1 MEGLAP
7 DALVPD
13 ALTPDALAT
22 RAGPPAYDAS
32 LADHGLE
39 AKEFR
44 GLTYPLGDHAPGY
57 GEYFAIAPGLGWT
70 RLPVPGPLDHI
81 NIWLLDDCDEQGDG
95 VAIVDTGLYMPESTD
110 AWKSLFASGLQG
122 RRITRVFVTHFHPDH
137 VGAAGWLCR
146 RFGIG
151 LWMNRTEWLM
161 ARMLTSDVRAEPPA
175 EALDQMRMAGW
186 DDARIEQM
194 RQKGW
199 GNFARMVSEVPVS
212 HTRLD
217 DGADVAIGA
226 RTWTVMTGGGHTPE
240 HACLVDR
247 EGQVVIAGD
256 QILPRITSNVSVMTS
271 EPHADPLR
279 EWLDSIAKFRAAL
292 SGDELILPAHGF
304 PFTGVHARLDA
315 LRDGHID
322 RLNVLEDALK
332 QRAMRAVDTFS
343 ILFAREVDDT
353 VYGIAT
359 GEAMAHLRYLE
370 CAGRATCT
378 VRDGVGWYSA

>member
-1 MEGLAP
+1 MDEAAP
-7 DALVPD
+7 GEP
-13 ALTPDALAT
+13 AT

-57 GEYFAIAPGLGWT
+57 GEYFAIQPGLGWT
-70 RLPVPGPLDHI
+70 RLPVPGSLDHI
-81 NIWLLDDCDEQGDG
+81 NIWLLDDRDDEGEG
-95 VAIVDTGLYMPESTD
+95 VAIVDTGLYMPASTD
-110 AWKSLFASGLQG
+110 AWKVLFADGLQG
-122 RRITRVFVTHFHPDH
+122 RRITRVLVTHFHPDH

-146 RFGIG
+146 RFGVR

-161 ARMLTSDVRAEPPA
+161 ARMLTADVRAEPPQ
-175 EALDQMRMAGW
+175 EALDQMRLAGW
-186 DDARIEQM
+186 DEARLEQM
-194 RQKGW
+194 RAKGW

-212 HTRLD
+212 HVRMD
-217 DGADVAIGA
+217 DSAQVEIGE
-226 RTWTVMTGGGHTPE
+226 RSWTVMTGGGHTPE

-247 EGQVVIAGD
+247 AGQIVIAGD
-256 QILPRITSNVSVMTS
+256 QILPRITSNVSMMTG
-271 EPHADPLR
+271 EPTADPLR

-292 SGDELILPAHGF
+292 TGDELILPAHGF

-315 LRDGHID
+315 LASGHIE
-322 RLNVLEDALK
+322 RLEVLEAALK
-332 QRAMRAVDTFS
+332 QQPMRAVDTFG
-343 ILFAREVDDT
+343 ILFARHVDDS

-359 GEAMAHLRYLE
+359 GEALAHLRYLE

>member
-1 MEGLAP
+1 MEEQAPAGLAE
-7 DALVPD
+7 
-13 ALTPDALAT
+13 
-22 RAGPPAYDAS
+22 RSGPPAYDAS

-57 GEYFAIAPGLGWT
+57 GDYFAIAPGLGWT
-70 RLPVPGPLDHI
+70 RLPVPGSLDHI
-81 NIWLLDDCDEQGDG
+81 NIWLLDDRDEQGEG
-95 VAIVDTGLYMPESTD
+95 VAIVDTGLYMPLTTD
-110 AWKSLFASGLQG
+110 AWKKLFAHGLAG

-146 RFGIG
+146 KHNVR

-186 DDARIEQM
+186 DEARVEEM
-194 RQKGW
+194 RLKGW
-199 GNFARMVSEVPVS
+199 GNFARMVSEVPIS
-212 HTRLD
+212 HVRLD
-217 DGADVAIGA
+217 DGAEVTIGD

-240 HACLVDR
+240 HVCLVDR
-247 EGQVVIAGD
+247 AGQVVIAGD
-256 QILPRITSNVSVMTS
+256 QILPRITSNVSLMTS
-271 EPHADPLR
+271 EPTADPLH
-279 EWLDSIAKFRAAL
+279 EWLDSIARFRSGL
-292 SGDELILPAHGF
+292 TGDELILPAHGF

-315 LRDGHID
+315 LAEGHID
-322 RLNVLEDALK
+322 RLNVLEAELK
-332 QRAMRAVDTFS
+332 TRELRAVDTFG
-343 ILFAREVDDT
+343 ILFARAVDDG

-359 GEAMAHLRYLE
+359 GEALAHLRYLE

-378 VRDGVGWYSA
+378 VRDGMGWYSA

>member
-1 MEGLAP
+1 MAEQTPAGLEE
-7 DALVPD
+7 
-13 ALTPDALAT
+13 
-22 RAGPPAYDAS
+22 RSGPPAYDAS

-70 RLPVPGPLDHI
+70 RLPVPGSLDHI
-81 NIWLLDDCDEQGDG
+81 NIWLLDDRDEHGEG
-95 VAIVDTGLYMPESTD
+95 VAIVDTGLYMPVSTD
-110 AWKSLFASGLQG
+110 AWKKLFAQGLDG

-146 RFGIG
+146 RFGVR

-186 DDARIEQM
+186 DATRVEEL
-194 RQKGW
+194 RKRGW
-199 GNFARMVSEVPVS
+199 GNFARMVADVPIS
-212 HTRLD
+212 HVRLD
-217 DGADVAIGA
+217 DGAEV
-226 RTWTVMTGGGHTPE
+226 TVGERIWSIMTGGGHTPE
-240 HACLVDR
+240 HACMVDR
-247 EGQVVIAGD
+247 TGQVVIAGD
-256 QILPRITSNVSVMTS
+256 QILPRITSNVSLMTS
-271 EPHADPLR
+271 EPTADPLR
-279 EWLDSIAKFRAAL
+279 EWLDSIARFRAAL
-292 SGDELILPAHGF
+292 TGDELILPSHGF

-315 LRDGHID
+315 LAAGHID
-322 RLNVLEDALK
+322 RLDVLEAEL
-332 QRAMRAVDTFS
+332 RTREMRAVDTFA
-343 ILFAREVDDT
+343 ILFARKVDDT

-359 GEAMAHLRYLE
+359 GEALAHLRYLE
-370 CAGRATCT
+370 CAGRAQCT